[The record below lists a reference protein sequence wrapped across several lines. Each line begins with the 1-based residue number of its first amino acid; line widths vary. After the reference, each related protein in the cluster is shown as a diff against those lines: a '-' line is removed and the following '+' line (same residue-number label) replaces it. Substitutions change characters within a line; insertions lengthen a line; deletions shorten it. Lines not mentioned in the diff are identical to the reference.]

1 MEDRETSSLTKVV
14 SLNPRGVNDPKPV
27 SDVLFLED
35 WERNRT
41 GNLGAMLRAAQIR
54 RSNPDLAAAIERG
67 LKATS

>member
-1 MEDRETSSLTKVV
+1 MQDRETSSLTKAI
-14 SLNPRGVNDPKPV
+14 SLDPRGFNDPGSA

-54 RSNPDLAAAIERG
+54 RSNPGLAAAIEREW
-67 LKATS
+67 KAIS